1 MYGRYHLT
9 NPSSFYIANN
19 AWELA
24 PTSGTG
30 SPDAALPTDAYGNTL
45 RFVPEYEILQ
55 LPGASQTGF
64 TAIEPMDPL
73 SQGDRI
79 QTLAALMT
87 AACSYR
93 HYGELAT
100 YETPGCG
107 ARRLDLRSPTRGFSR
122 ILKCPSTS
130 RSLAG
135 RARPFPSGRRS

>member
-1 MYGRYHLT
+1 MDAVLRAHLRYPQALLMVQASVYGRYHLT

-30 SPDAALPTDAYGNTL
+30 SPDSPLPTDAFGNTL

-55 LPGASQTGF
+55 LPGASPTAF
-64 TAIEPMDPL
+64 TAIEPLDPL

-87 AACSYR
+87 ASCSY
-93 HYGELAT
+93 GT
-100 YETPGCG
+100 TV
-107 ARRLDLRSPTRGFSR
+107 S
-122 ILKCPSTS
+122 
-130 RSLAG
+130 
-135 RARPFPSGRRS
+135 